1 MKTIITLFLTFFLS
15 SSLYAGENFSEMSTQ
30 ELIAI
35 MGYVKNDT
43 EKKKFTKELKARVKT
58 MSASEKKSYD
68 KNLHKLKKK

>member
-1 MKTIITLFLTFFLS
+1 MRWVITIFLTFFLT

-35 MGYVKNDT
+35 MGYVKNDA
-43 EKKKFTKELKARVKT
+43 EKKNFNKELKSRVTT
-58 MSASEKKSYD
+58 MSISEKKSYN